1 MISRS
6 ARSYLPKQSFLVI
19 ASNFYYMSNSNIK
32 LLIGRKNMFLHEDIR
47 SCKGR
52 NLGIINTSGHVWN
65 EQRRTS
71 LIILRDLG
79 LMQTSLSVPMV
90 HEADLIIDKLL
101 ESENG
106 VAVIDSTFNTA
117 IINVLWQI
125 VASKRFEMNHPE
137 TERMMHMINASFKV
151 GFRKVQFLPN
161 FLTKHLPLGEVDSYF
176 FELKAAM
183 KKLVKEHLE
192 TIDYDNPRDF
202 IDVYLKKMLTNS
214 SLDEEHL
221 VVICLDFFHAG
232 AETTSTTLS
241 WVRNDQIKNM
251 ISFS

>member
-1 MISRS
+1 M
-6 ARSYLPKQSFLVI
+6 
-19 ASNFYYMSNSNIK
+19 FYYISICNIK

-47 SCKGR
+47 SCNDR

-65 EQRRTS
+65 DQRRTS
-71 LIILRDLG
+71 LTILKDLG
-79 LMQTSLSVPMV
+79 LTQPSLGVSMV
-90 HEADLIIDKLL
+90 QEADLVIDRLK

-106 VAVIDSTFNTA
+106 IAVIDSTFNIA
-117 IINVLWQI
+117 IMNVLWQI

-137 TERMMHMINASFKV
+137 TERMMYMINASFKV
-151 GFRKVQFLPN
+151 GFRKLQFLPN
-161 FLTKHLPLGEVDSYF
+161 FLKKYLPLGEVDKYF
-176 FELKAAM
+176 FELKAVM
-183 KKLVKEHLE
+183 KELVKEHLE

-232 AETTSTTLS
+232 SETTSTTLS
-241 WVRNDQIKNM
+241 WVWNDQISKK
-251 ISFS
+251 IYFSQT